1 MKYDKIV
8 AISQEKSKKKVDIA
22 KKEIEK
28 MLGRK
33 ERISVTSL
41 VKYTGF
47 AKSFF
52 YSNPEIKKAI
62 DDALLQ
68 QGECYNP
75 KKVIFDNVL
84 EEKIIS
90 LKSIILKLKKAIKEL
105 EEKNKKLEKT
115 VEELTQKLEEKK

>member
-68 QGECYNP
+68 QGECYNS